1 MSETNFFNR
10 IEQFTEKKTP
20 FVYYRKPGEEEVFA
34 LIQKDDSIHLCPDLS
49 ENGFVFSPFEGKEKK
64 IIFPFEHCERLKYN
78 YHQEGED
85 NQEVGDEKSYDLQN
99 KFDKEKHIRLIEKGL
114 EIIGKGEVSKV
125 VLSRKEEVVFPGIKL
140 SKIYKNLLNRYP
152 DSFVYL
158 WFHPELGLWMGATPE
173 TLLKVKKGE
182 FKTMALAGTRPF
194 EGKVE
199 VQWNEKEREE
209 QQFVTDFILSKLDKD
224 EVTYGKPYTRRAGSL
239 LHICTDIKGRISK
252 KNTIRNLVNILH
264 PTPAVCGVPKEKAFE
279 FIIKNED
286 YNRTYYTGF
295 LGVINNGSDEDAD
308 LYVNLRC
315 MQIDLKEK
323 NKAVIYVGG
332 GITSGSIPQK
342 EWEETVDKSK
352 VMKSVLF

>member
-1 MSETNFFNR
+1 M
-10 IEQFTEKKTP
+10 
-20 FVYYRKPGEEEVFA
+20 
-34 LIQKDDSIHLCPDLS
+34 
-49 ENGFVFSPFEGKEKK
+49 
-64 IIFPFEHCERLKYN
+64 
-78 YHQEGED
+78 
-85 NQEVGDEKSYDLQN
+85 
-99 KFDKEKHIRLIEKGL
+99 
-114 EIIGKGEVSKV
+114 